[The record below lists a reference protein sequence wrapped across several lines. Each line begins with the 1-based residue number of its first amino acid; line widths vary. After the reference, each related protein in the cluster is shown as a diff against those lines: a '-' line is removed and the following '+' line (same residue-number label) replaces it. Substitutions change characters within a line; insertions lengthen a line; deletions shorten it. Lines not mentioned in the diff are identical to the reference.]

1 MNSVPL
7 IQKVDKDSINT
18 TIIALKKAINEI
30 ESVLG
35 LDSGSEIDT
44 SVFVKKSEVVDA
56 VEADNLNPVTS
67 NAVADYTVD
76 RIEVNN
82 SQPVTSN
89 AVSKAFELSPIE
101 TISITTSNQTA
112 QYDGYLFIYVL
123 GNTETSIVINN
134 EILAVLQT
142 PSSYDSSVV
151 IPISKGDTFRVN
163 NTTSVYW
170 CKARWYK
177 YR

>member
-7 IQKVDKDSINT
+7 IQNVDKDSINT

-67 NAVADYTVD
+67 NAVADYVVD

-89 AVSKAFELSPIE
+89 AVANELNNYCKKFLTA
-101 TISITTSNQTA
+101 TISGTLTEN
-112 QYDGYLFIYVL
+112 GYLATNFNLRSKFIVSATCTDGNGFTAIPTNVNNNWWFYVVGTNNGYVL
-123 GNTETSIVINN
+123 PRGGYVTVEYYY
-134 EILAVLQT
+134 
-142 PSSYDSSVV
+142 YDL
-151 IPISKGDTFRVN
+151 
-163 NTTSVYW
+163 
-170 CKARWYK
+170 
-177 YR
+177 

>member
-7 IQKVDKDSINT
+7 IQNVDKDSINT

-35 LDSGSEIDT
+35 LDSGSDIDT

-82 SQPVTSN
+82 SQPVSSN
-89 AVSKAFELSPIE
+89 AVANMNYAQKKYLSINATNLDDFINQLFNYCCNNQDKSLINGDWSGHLFYNAYAQTILGVYTMVLLFTDTSQGWFLWGQGSLQGSKAL
-101 TISITTSNQTA
+101 
-112 QYDGYLFIYVL
+112 
-123 GNTETSIVINN
+123 
-134 EILAVLQT
+134 
-142 PSSYDSSVV
+142 
-151 IPISKGDTFRVN
+151 
-163 NTTSVYW
+163 
-170 CKARWYK
+170 
-177 YR
+177 